1 MSTPE
6 LANTT
11 ETPTTNGRTET
22 DGPVT
27 SDNAPSSDKSMSV
40 VTSCTS
46 QLNNIETSLF
56 TKTPEHSFQKIRKLI
71 SSSSDQHH
79 RSAANGGSP
88 RKMTSQQPRREKEE
102 EAFCRSRQDADTCRE
117 AVPRDDVMTGG
128 STVDSADGRLHA
140 KTAGSVRSNGDTTT
154 THVIKIE
161 RIVTTNAIGEHG
173 RCTSRRVLLPDGARR
188 TERTLAVTSSDH
200 VTSVRSLLLRTNSTT
215 SSVPHHRSTA
225 RLTSLSDTNVGR
237 TNGSDQRGDADTNTA
252 QASQADVIVRRKS
265 PYPSEP
271 DSASTGLGKFPSKT
285 THHQPP
291 SEAGEGHPQKGRDDG
306 DAASVSARTA
316 AGERV
321 PPSLLPLAAAYRRTE
336 RPTARE
342 PGIIPSRAPS
352 VVWPTVGGV
361 TSTRTG
367 TSLLGRLESAS
378 MGLPASAPTGPRC
391 RTQAHSV
398 NTDHAGLARVT
409 KVTRDGPPKLRE
421 IRGCDVAGEERTV
434 LGEGGVPHR
443 LLGRISEHKGVLYQR
458 IPWEGCIQVSS
469 TGMNRVMVS
478 SGQSVPTAEWPL
490 TGVVSACTPR
500 GASVKLPTME
510 IERQFFGFILL
521 ET

>member
-11 ETPTTNGRTET
+11 ETPTTNGRTEA

-27 SDNAPSSDKSMSV
+27 ADNAPSSDKSLSV
-40 VTSCTS
+40 VMSCTS
-46 QLNNIETSLF
+46 QLDNIETSLF

-79 RSAANGGSP
+79 RSATNGGSP
-88 RKMTSQQPRREKEE
+88 RKMSQQPQREKEE
-102 EAFCRSRQDADTCRE
+102 EAFCRSKQDADTCAE
-117 AVPRDDVMTGG
+117 TVLRDDVMIGG
-128 STVDSADGRLHA
+128 STVDSADGALHV
-140 KTAGSVRSNGDTTT
+140 KTADSLRSNGDTTT

-215 SSVPHHRSTA
+215 SSVTHPRSTA

-237 TNGSDQRGDADTNTA
+237 SNGSEQRGDVDTNTA
-252 QASQADVIVRRKS
+252 QVSQADVIVLRKS

-271 DSASTGLGKFPSKT
+271 DSASTGIGKFPSKT
-285 THHQPP
+285 THQPP
-291 SEAGEGHPQKGRDDG
+291 SEAGEGNPQKGRDEG
-306 DAASVSARTA
+306 DAASISARTA
-316 AGERV
+316 VGERV
-321 PPSLLPLAAAYRRTE
+321 APSLLPLAAAYRRTE

-352 VVWPTVGGV
+352 IVWPTVGGV

-367 TSLLGRLESAS
+367 TSLLGRLESTS
-378 MGLPASAPTGPRC
+378 MGLPASAPNGPRC

-421 IRGCDVAGEERTV
+421 IRGCDVAGEERTL
-434 LGEGGVPHR
+434 LGEDGIPHR

-469 TGMNRVMVS
+469 TGMNRAMVS
-478 SGQSVPTAEWPL
+478 QSYSCGGQ
-490 TGVVSACTPR
+490 
-500 GASVKLPTME
+500 
-510 IERQFFGFILL
+510 
-521 ET
+521 